1 MHQLIRHEINP
12 SVNKWYLVVRQ
23 IWTKKHIL
31 RIICGPGGKPVLV
44 FCFFL
49 VGPSSSETFR
59 LTAGVAPEEPSG
71 LAFKTGVGLGARCLC
86 FLIGQARIER
96 SQDSGVG
103 LRRLVEARMAESK
116 TVRDRKLSQ

>member
-1 MHQLIRHEINP
+1 MHRLIQHKINP
-12 SVNKWYLVVRQ
+12 SVNKWYLVVQQ
-23 IWTKKHIL
+23 IWTKKHVL
-31 RIICGPGGKPVLV
+31 RIICGPGAKPVLV

-49 VGPSSSETFR
+49 AGPSSSETVR
-59 LTAGVAPEEPSG
+59 STAGVAPKEPSG
-71 LAFKTGVGLGARCLC
+71 LAFKTGVGLGARFLC
-86 FLIGQARIER
+86 FLIGRARIER